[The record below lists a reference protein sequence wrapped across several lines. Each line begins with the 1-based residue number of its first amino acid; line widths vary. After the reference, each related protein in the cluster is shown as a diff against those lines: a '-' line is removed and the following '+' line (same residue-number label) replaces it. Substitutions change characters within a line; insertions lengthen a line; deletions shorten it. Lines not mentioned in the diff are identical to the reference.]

1 MQDCKTFCRK
11 TNLSI
16 VCPAVGWTSCLAVV
30 HMPKLKSYCRGND
43 TVCSLVTG
51 YCWQQGWKTEIF
63 TVNGPRWS
71 ILSQSC
77 TKWKRTRHRSKN
89 TMEAITAHHTNGPDK
104 KGIKIN
110 ILLWDIPLFEREN
123 SGLAAL
129 HCWMSGTGQIRKL
142 ICLQKPK
149 PHSEQ
154 TSTSWQRDGVT
165 AVCVSQVG
173 I

>member
-1 MQDCKTFCRK
+1 MIYGARLIVCDNPTTRKLHCIIVLWMSSNFGLSQLPDSFIQRNWSIMFEPSPTCGTLLDSWKSFYLGKYHQKHLNPANSRLLYMQDCKTFSRK

-16 VCPAVGWTSCLAVV
+16 VCSAVGWTSCFAVV

-77 TKWKRTRHRSKN
+77 TK
-89 TMEAITAHHTNGPDK
+89 
-104 KGIKIN
+104 
-110 ILLWDIPLFEREN
+110 
-123 SGLAAL
+123 
-129 HCWMSGTGQIRKL
+129 
-142 ICLQKPK
+142 
-149 PHSEQ
+149 
-154 TSTSWQRDGVT
+154 
-165 AVCVSQVG
+165 
-173 I
+173 